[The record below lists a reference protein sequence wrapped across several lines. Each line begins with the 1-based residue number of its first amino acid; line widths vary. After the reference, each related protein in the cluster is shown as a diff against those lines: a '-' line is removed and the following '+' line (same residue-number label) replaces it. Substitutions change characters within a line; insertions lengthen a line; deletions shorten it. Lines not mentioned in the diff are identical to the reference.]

1 MMATSQQNKQYMIAI
16 NVNKIFY
23 IAVMYLRESAQI
35 SRQIRPFTSP
45 KGDSLGQNLLTSIL
59 MMSNDEPFI
68 MKLNCKLVQVLKIL
82 GKKNFIFYDRKY
94 KINLPPIES
103 HFRGCDYASTM
114 HRLTQGGENKSA
126 KTLHSPHSLLHWRLV

>member
-16 NVNKIFY
+16 NVNKILY

-35 SRQIRPFTSP
+35 SCQIRPFTSP

-82 GKKNFIFYDRKY
+82 GKKNFIF
-94 KINLPPIES
+94 
-103 HFRGCDYASTM
+103 
-114 HRLTQGGENKSA
+114 
-126 KTLHSPHSLLHWRLV
+126 